1 MTSYVSIPNGD
12 IDQDSP
18 ITQPLMTALRD
29 NPLAISE
36 GDTTAPVNTSSWH
49 AYNKVLNNDANTGV
63 IWSFAVNGAVAAVT
77 TPDFVDGFEYMLFL
91 DNIRSSSTATVA
103 NFRVNFYRETSAAY
117 AGVMTTSDITSTS
130 SAPVSANIDLLAMRQ
145 TRRFHAM
152 TNIISR
158 SDGGDLISSQ
168 SVPSFFQVTRHTT
181 AQKILRAQ
189 LTFDTGNITGSG
201 ATGAIYLFKRK
212 FTP

>member
-77 TPDFVDGFEYMLFL
+77 TPDFVDGFEYMLFF
-91 DNIRSSSTATVA
+91 DNIRASIGITATM
-103 NFRVNFYRETSAAY
+103 RINFYRETSAAY
-117 AGVMTTSDITSTS
+117 AGVMGINITATS
-130 SAPVSANIDLLAMRQ
+130 SSPVSATIDLLAMRQ
-145 TRRFHAM
+145 TRRFHAA
-152 TNIISR
+152 TNIIQR
-158 SDGGDLISSQ
+158 ADGADGNINQAVNPDNYI
-168 SVPSFFQVTRHTT
+168 TRHTT

-189 LTFDTGNITGSG
+189 LTFDSGNITGSG
-201 ATGAIYLFKRK
+201 ATGAIYLYKRK

>member
-1 MTSYVSIPNGD
+1 MTTYVSIPNGD

-29 NPLAISE
+29 NPLAIAE
-36 GDTTAPVNTSSWH
+36 GDTTAPVNTAAWH

-77 TPDFVDGFEYMLFL
+77 TPDFVDGFEYMLFF
-91 DNIRSSSTATVA
+91 DSVRSSFGTTS
-103 NFRVNFYRETSAAY
+103 NLQINLYREASAAY
-117 AGVMTTSDITSTS
+117 AGAIGVGIATS
-130 SAPVSANIDLLAMRQ
+130 STTPFSATIDLLAVRQ
-145 TRRFHAM
+145 TRRFHAV
-152 TNIISR
+152 TNIIQR
-158 SDGGDLISSQ
+158 ADGADGVIAQAVSANNYI
-168 SVPSFFQVTRHTT
+168 TRHTT

-189 LTFDTGNITGSG
+189 ITYDSFNISGSG
-201 ATGAIYLFKRK
+201 ATGAIYLYKRK